1 MIVQE
6 VLQQATGLLADAE
19 CLRRG
24 RGDGASSDCAAVY
37 KLTSVVCQQVLSTCH
52 TQLWGSHAAAAVGGV
67 EGEEDAAALPL
78 PTRSRVHKAPG
89 ELPSPPPP
97 PSAPVPLPLPPH
109 TSPIYAK
116 LFDCLVLCRHI
127 CRNVARRVENYFT
140 TFDERIYG
148 VELLS
153 LARHTLAL
161 LQVPPLLDGQGNPHF
176 IFF

>member
-24 RGDGASSDCAAVY
+24 RGDGGSSVY

-67 EGEEDAAALPL
+67 EGGDDTSALPL

-89 ELPSPPPP
+89 ELPSPPPPP

-116 LFDCLVLCRHI
+116 LFDCLVLCRHV
-127 CRNVARRVENYFT
+127 CRSVARRVENYFT

-153 LARHTLAL
+153 LARHALAL
-161 LQVPPLLDGQGNPHF
+161 LQVPPVLDGQGNPHF